1 MPCLLKART
10 ATSPGIITFTHN
22 EALGGLPVTSKRVA
36 EFVEQ
41 STRDRKWLFG
51 VHVQGD
57 CSHLPRWPTRPW
69 HSFVMW
75 PDPGAPFLKGLS
87 PAQIIPMNCINFM
100 PHIPRPET
108 PVRRSVDLCIISRAG
123 RVKRIFETLQILRG
137 LFDKVPELKAT
148 LIVPD
153 HRHFSEGE
161 ATYKQRDLDRRFFD
175 LPLQMFTAKQLKNL
189 SVLSSAEESFGRF
202 PLSNDLMADLLRQSK
217 LMLLTSKLEGTPRVI
232 AEALMTGTPCALS
245 ESMRTGIRA
254 QLNDKNTLFVSDD
267 IPTAVGQIRDALAQY
282 ERFAVDVDA
291 ADRAFGEQHHLPRLR
306 EQLSRLIVDR
316 GGTVEGDWFLDELH
330 LRLACHW
337 QKHNAQFMHN
347 EALFFEWLERSQ
359 RFSPYDEDR
368 VLGTKPLVDDPPFS
382 ATRLARE
389 AAGRIY
395 RRVFVSR
402 S

>member
-1 MPCLLKART
+1 MPCLLKAPT

-41 STRDRKWLFG
+41 SSRDRKWLFG

-57 CSHLPRWPTRPW
+57 CSHLTRWPVRPW

-75 PDPGAPFLKGLS
+75 PDPHAQFLTGLR
-87 PAQIIPMNCINFM
+87 PEQVIPLNCINFM
-100 PHIPRPET
+100 PHIPQPET
-108 PVRRSVDLCIISRAG
+108 PSRRSVDICVISRAG

-137 LFDKVPELKAT
+137 LFDKNPDLTAT

-161 ATYKQRDLDRRFFD
+161 STYKQRDLDRRFFD
-175 LPLQMFTAKQLKNL
+175 LPLQMFSSKQLKNL
-189 SVLSSAEESFGRF
+189 SFICSSEESFGRF
-202 PLSNDLMADLLRQSK
+202 PLSNDLMTGLLRQSK

-245 ESMRTGIRA
+245 QSMRTGIRA
-254 QLNDKNTLFVSDD
+254 QLDDKNTLFVSDD
-267 IPTAVGQIRDALAQY
+267 IDTAVGQIRDALAHY

-291 ADRAFGEQHHLPRLR
+291 AHRAFGEVHHLPQLR
-306 EQLSRLIVDR
+306 EQLSRLIVER

-330 LRLACHW
+330 LRLACHG
-337 QKHNAQFMHN
+337 QKHNSQFMHN
-347 EALFFEWLERSQ
+347 EALFFDWFDRSQ

-368 VLGTKPLVDDPPFS
+368 VLGTRPIDDEPPFS
-382 ATRLARE
+382 ATRLARD
-389 AAGRIY
+389 AAGWIY
-395 RRVFVSR
+395 RRVFVNQS
-402 S
+402 